1 MVLPAF
7 KTLLGNLSQ
16 EPPLGWAQLFHQKIR
31 LLVALS
37 GIAFADIL
45 IFMQLGFK
53 AMLFDGATLV
63 HNQIQ
68 GDVILI
74 SNRTKTLLEGQTFSR
89 RHLYQA
95 AAVEGVASASPFY
108 YSLAGWVNPW
118 KKEVTEIAVI
128 AFDPARPV
136 LDLPTVNQQLEQ
148 IKLPHV
154 VLFDSQSQPAT
165 GPVVKS
171 FNQGKTVFTEISGH
185 RIRVGGVFTLGSS
198 MFVKGHLVTS
208 DWNFQ
213 RIFGADRFDKIH
225 VGILTL
231 KPGADPQTVIQNIQ
245 TSLPNDVR
253 VLTRKDFKEHEL
265 AFWSSEHPAGTIFNF
280 GAIMGFIV
288 GIVIVYQVLYSDV
301 NDHLPEYATLKAM
314 GYSDTT
320 LLGVVFQEAIILA
333 ILGFIPGAACSV
345 GMYALLG
352 NLTRIPLVM
361 RVDVA
366 LQVFIMTVAMCLISA
381 AVAMRKLHSADP
393 ADVF

>member
-1 MVLPAF
+1 MNCMTSYKTPLLPPPREILNVGKIYKVAQF
-7 KTLLGNLSQ
+7 CTDLS
-16 EPPLGWAQLFHQKIR
+16 
-31 LLVALS
+31 
-37 GIAFADIL
+37 
-45 IFMQLGFK
+45 
-53 AMLFDGATLV
+53 
-63 HNQIQ
+63 
-68 GDVILI
+68 
-74 SNRTKTLLEGQTFSR
+74 
-89 RHLYQA
+89 
-95 AAVEGVASASPFY
+95 
-108 YSLAGWVNPW
+108 
-118 KKEVTEIAVI
+118 
-128 AFDPARPV
+128 
-136 LDLPTVNQQLEQ
+136 
-148 IKLPHV
+148 
-154 VLFDSQSQPAT
+154 
-165 GPVVKS
+165 
-171 FNQGKTVFTEISGH
+171 
-185 RIRVGGVFTLGSS
+185 
-198 MFVKGHLVTS
+198 KGHLVTS

-231 KPGADPQTVIQNIQ
+231 KPGADPQTVIKNLQVR
-245 TSLPNDVR
+245 LPNDVR
-253 VLTRKDFKEHEL
+253 VLTSKDFKEHEL

-352 NLTRIPLVM
+352 NLTRIPLAM

-366 LQVFIMTVAMCLISA
+366 LQVFMMTVAMCLISA